1 VPYIISLGEANS
13 AVAIV
18 AMTMGLLEIATPV
31 FSYGVAT
38 KLAKHFGAK
47 YQPKC
52 IVSDAALCNIHKS
65 IKVNVML
72 VTHATCIELAKQIF
86 FLETGRISKADT
98 TQFLCMQLSFGP
110 CGCSG
115 KLSI

>member
-1 VPYIISLGEANS
+1 MYLSLVEANS

-72 VTHATCIELAKQIF
+72 VRHATCVELAKQIF
-86 FLETGRISKADT
+86 FFRNGAH
-98 TQFLCMQLSFGP
+98 
-110 CGCSG
+110 
-115 KLSI
+115 